1 MSLGLPVIAVNS
13 GGPTE
18 SVAHY
23 KTGFLCNQDP
33 AEFAQAMWE
42 LSSFNVESGWLALTL
57 ITCLY

>member
-18 SVAHY
+18 SVAHR

-33 AEFAQAMWE
+33 PEFAQAMWE
-42 LSSFNVESGWLALTL
+42 LSSFNIESG
-57 ITCLY
+57 